1 MNKQTT
7 RSSSRRTPRAC
18 YGCGKP
24 IAIPGA
30 GPFHGAR
37 CFRRWSLED
46 DRDGARTLEG
56 VTRRAALPWRE
67 EGRA

>member
-1 MNKQTT
+1 MNKQT
-7 RSSSRRTPRAC
+7 SSSTRRRKARTC
-18 YGCGKP
+18 YGCGRP
-24 IAIPGA
+24 LAAPGA
-30 GPFHGAR
+30 GPFHGAI

-46 DRDGARTLEG
+46 DRDEARTLEG